1 MFPKSREKEE
11 RFRDFNSDR
20 ARVQVGVKNIDKI
33 CRRHLSM
40 ALMMERL
47 TESAK
52 LASSEPKSISLL
64 VTINLLFLSSLPP
77 SLRSFSFAIWNVPH
91 VGAAFSRV
99 ERASLASRNCCP
111 NSLFRAGGEA
121 RFGSWRLIYTTRLS
135 CSLTRFGW

>member
-11 RFRDFNSDR
+11 SFRDFNSD
-20 ARVQVGVKNIDKI
+20 RVQVGVKNIDKI

-64 VTINLLFLSSLPP
+64 VTINLLFLSS
-77 SLRSFSFAIWNVPH
+77 
-91 VGAAFSRV
+91 
-99 ERASLASRNCCP
+99 SLASFVLVRHLECA
-111 NSLFRAGGEA
+111 SRWRRFFSRRARLA
-121 RFGSWRLIYTTRLS
+121 RKSQLLPKFIIQSGRGS
-135 CSLTRFGW
+135 

>member
-11 RFRDFNSDR
+11 SFRDFNSD
-20 ARVQVGVKNIDKI
+20 RVQVGVKNIDKI

-64 VTINLLFLSSLPP
+64 VTINLLFLSS
-77 SLRSFSFAIWNVPH
+77 
-91 VGAAFSRV
+91 
-99 ERASLASRNCCP
+99 SLASFVLVRHLECA
-111 NSLFRAGGEA
+111 SRWRRFFSRRARLARKSQLLPKFIIQGGRGGKLESA
-121 RFGSWRLIYTTRLS
+121 PGDSFIPRGSPAL
-135 CSLTRFGW
+135 